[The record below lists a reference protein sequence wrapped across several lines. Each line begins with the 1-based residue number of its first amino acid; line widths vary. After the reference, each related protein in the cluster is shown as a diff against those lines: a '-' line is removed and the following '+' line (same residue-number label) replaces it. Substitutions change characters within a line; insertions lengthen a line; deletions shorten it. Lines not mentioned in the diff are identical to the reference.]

1 MAFRDDLAKYA
12 EDMGK
17 KYDILPSFMCGV
29 AILETGNGTSQ
40 LCRQAHNL
48 FSIKG
53 TYNGAFIQLP
63 TAEYYNG
70 MRTTVEANFRKYP
83 DYGAS
88 FQDFCDL
95 MENGVTWDRNKYKIV
110 IGQKDIKQLCH
121 DFAHTGFMTD
131 PNYESKLWGVIQ
143 QYSLTDFDPKPN
155 QPPLNTAPSTGA
167 PTSIIDYLKSRGINS
182 SFDNRQKLATLM
194 NVANYAGTADQ
205 NSTLLYNLQINA
217 GKKYLSIID
226 YMKDHRMK
234 TNLPLL
240 ADFLDV
246 PDYKGTAKQN
256 VTMLKKLGAQ

>member
-12 EDMGK
+12 KDMGAK
-17 KYDILPSFMCGV
+17 HNILPSFMCGV

-40 LCRQAHNL
+40 LCKIANNL

-53 TYNGAFIQLP
+53 NYNGAFVQLP

-88 FQDFCDL
+88 FDDFCAL
-95 MENGVTWDRNKYKIV
+95 MENGVSWDRSKYKIV

-121 DFAHTGFMTD
+121 DFAQTGYMTD
-131 PNYESKLWGVIQ
+131 PNYESKLWGVIEK
-143 QYSLTDFDPKPN
+143 YNLTEFDTKPN
-155 QPPLNTAPSTGA
+155 QPPLNTAPSTGVK
-167 PTSIIDYLKSRGINS
+167 SITDYLKSRGIDS
-182 SFDNRQKLATLM
+182 SFDNRQKLANLM
-194 NVANYAGTADQ
+194 NIANYAGTADQ
-205 NSTLLYNLQINA
+205 NTTMLYNLQINA

-226 YMKDHRMK
+226 YMKEHRMK

-246 PDYKGTAKQN
+246 PNYKGTAQQN